1 MKQFLDKEQMNT
13 PQKKQLHKH
22 SDRQCALYWWN
33 KQSKNRKHLLYQNYR
48 FSIGLQNNSIH
59 RVKGNEIDAMYLSLH
74 VA

>member
-1 MKQFLDKEQMNT
+1 MNKEQNSDN
-13 PQKKQLHKH
+13 PLNQQLNIAGV
-22 SDRQCALYWWN
+22 RQRALLWWN

-48 FSIGLQNNSIH
+48 FKIGLQNNSIH